1 MTRHHYMMIMIAS
14 NAYSQGC
21 SDCDITNDVNR
32 WRLNGGMGDDDMD
45 EDDATPILLPN
56 GV

>member
-45 EDDATPILLPN
+45 EDDATPILLLN